1 MDRVGQ
7 SRRAVRRRRRRT
19 RCTWRCSRGISSTTR
34 RTRARSTT
42 SVRRVPATNS
52 ARDRNRLRRRR
63 TNRSLL
69 PRRALQAGVRAA
81 RDPVQPRGHGAA
93 QLLRALPAPARA
105 HRGERQ
111 RGGAL
116 VGGGHA
122 GPALPLRHGQEGA
135 HWLWTLLCS
144 CAAGLSPE
152 KRLATAC
159 SVDRNVAIFDLCPR
173 LCAPTVNLADT
184 AALLCLFLCS
194 CAAGLWTKKIL
205 ANACSVDRNGFECPP
220 AQNKSARQLINS
232 LTHCL
237 LYRTYPRPR
246 SG

>member
-159 SVDRNVAIFDLCPR
+159 SVDRN
-173 LCAPTVNLADT
+173 
-184 AALLCLFLCS
+184 
-194 CAAGLWTKKIL
+194 
-205 ANACSVDRNGFECPP
+205 GFECHP
-220 AQNKSARQLINS
+220 AQNKSAHT
-232 LTHCL
+232 TH
-237 LYRTYPRPR
+237 
-246 SG
+246 